1 MKTKK
6 SISSIFK
13 QGGNAKMNKV
23 LSSQAFMPADAFYA
37 NMFQLGGL
45 AALPFGNRLP
55 KAQNGVLASA
65 VNPDPNAMPA
75 NWQGVPFDPGFAPS
89 AATGPAIPPTV
100 ADAYRNMLAA
110 AGADDTGIGSSLG
123 FSPSAVRVAA
133 ASPVS
138 GPPQL
143 NLPPT
148 GPVGGVPYWN
158 MPTDPNQVVP
168 ATPDL
173 VGVNPMAAAAA
184 APTAPAANAAPSFTP
199 GVTPEGFIQV
209 AQKEGETRWQ
219 YRYDPKN
226 DIWQAYDTRRPEKGW
241 MIPDAGKKQG
251 QKADK
256 AIRDRYQKDANSV
269 VSEVFV
275 KPAIPAY
282 QSAVASQVVD
292 DSMPTAQQIAALP
305 TVTQT
310 APQSI
315 TSRYDLSPSIA
326 QPVESSITNA
336 VETAPGSGTF
346 VDSTGMTF
354 SRMPAEEAARIRSIT
369 PRVERPLNLKPQ
381 MNEGPNKSTP
391 PPARELPPVARAVG
405 KYNVNSNV
413 NGDITISDGKNTY
426 NVPEELGLNAEDLSV
441 LSDSELKSL
450 LKDFEDIISDREQ
463 KDFFN
468 VTNTGRNERPGTVA
482 TNRRQPARRYTA
494 NRMNGGYGTSYF
506 RDIADTFMD
515 GGYPETMQSGGI
527 PSMMGSALSNPA
539 MSNRL
544 LNTMSGDNMNSQTMF
559 NPNTTTV
566 SPRNMMDG
574 GMPMMEVQT
583 MSTSVKKMDPIRD
596 FIKSPYTIS
605 SPEYDNYSKGDS
617 YPGVSITNTF
627 SDQMYGLPKVLKRI
641 KR

>member
-23 LSSQAFMPADAFYA
+23 LSSQAFMPAESFYA
-37 NMFQLGGL
+37 NMYQLGGL
-45 AALPFGNRLP
+45 AALPFGGRLP

-65 VNPDPNAMPA
+65 MNPDPNAMPA
-75 NWQGVPFDPGFAPS
+75 NWPGVPFDPRFAPS
-89 AATGPAIPPTV
+89 AQAAPVGGSTV

-110 AGADDTGIGSSLG
+110 AGTDDTGISTSPG
-123 FSPSAVRVAA
+123 FAPSAAALAA

-158 MPTDPNQVVP
+158 MPTDPNQVVA

-173 VGVNPMAAAAA
+173 VGVNPITKTAA
-184 APTAPAANAAPSFTP
+184 APAPAASAGPNFTP
-199 GVTPEGFIQV
+199 GVTPEGFVQV

-226 DIWQAYDTRRPEKGW
+226 DIWQAFDTRRPEKGW
-241 MIPDAGKKQG
+241 MVPDAGKKQG

-282 QSAVASQVVD
+282 QSAVAAQGVD
-292 DSMPTAQQIAALP
+292 DSRPTAAQIAALP

-315 TSRYDLSPSIA
+315 TSRYDLGPSA
-326 QPVESSITNA
+326 VQPVESSITNA

-346 VDSTGMTF
+346 TDSTGVTF
-354 SRMPAEEAARIRSIT
+354 SRMPAEEAAKIRAIT

-381 MNEGPNKSTP
+381 MNEGPKPSTP
-391 PPARELPPVARAVG
+391 PPAREFAPISKSVG
-405 KYNVNSNV
+405 KYNINSNP
-413 NGDITISDGKNTY
+413 NGDITISDGKNTFR
-426 NVPEELGLNAEDLSV
+426 VPEELGLYVEDLPN
-441 LSDSELKSL
+441 LSDAELKSL
-450 LKDFEDIISDREQ
+450 LEDFEDIISDREQ
-463 KDFFN
+463 RDFFN
-468 VTNTGRNERPGTVA
+468 VTNAGRNERPGTVA

-539 MSNRL
+539 MSNRIL
-544 LNTMSGDNMNSQTMF
+544 QTMSANDMNSQSMF
-559 NPNTTTV
+559 NPNTTTI
-566 SPRNMMDG
+566 PTKNMMNG
-574 GMPMMEVQT
+574 GMPMVEVQT
-583 MSTSVKKMDPIRD
+583 MSRSVKKMDPIRD

-617 YPGVSITNTF
+617 YPGISMTETYT
-627 SDQMYGLPKVLKRI
+627 DQMYGLPKVLKRI